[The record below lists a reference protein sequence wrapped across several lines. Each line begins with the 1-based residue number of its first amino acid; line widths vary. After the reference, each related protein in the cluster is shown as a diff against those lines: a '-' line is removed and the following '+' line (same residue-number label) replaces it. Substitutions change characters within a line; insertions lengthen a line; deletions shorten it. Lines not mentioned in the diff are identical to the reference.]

1 MNQPE
6 DIYAA
11 FKPYYETTPIG
22 ERSDHQ
28 QLNDLAHRIEQWR
41 LFDQA
46 LVNTWCE
53 IWFRDRQNLTGGEH
67 KKLDSLLNPVVDRY
81 KEELTEEDQALFKS
95 QLASFRNLYLF
106 LSQIIPYQDSDLEK
120 LYAFSRFLLTKLPR
134 TDNGPNV
141 KIDDEVQLKYYRLEK
156 ISEGQISLKEG
167 AAPPL
172 RGPTEVGTGEADE
185 EVLLSSLVERL
196 NERFGTEFTP
206 ADQLF
211 FDQVC
216 ETAAANDQIRQAAQA
231 NSEENFA
238 PVFLKLLETLF
249 IERME
254 GNEEIFMRLMNDDEF
269 RSVAGEYLMRSVYQQ
284 VRESEDAGS
293 AKFVR

>member
-1 MNQPE
+1 
-6 DIYAA
+6 
-11 FKPYYETTPIG
+11 
-22 ERSDHQ
+22 
-28 QLNDLAHRIEQWR
+28 
-41 LFDQA
+41 
-46 LVNTWCE
+46 
-53 IWFRDRQNLTGGEH
+53 
-67 KKLDSLLNPVVDRY
+67 
-81 KEELTEEDQALFKS
+81 
-95 QLASFRNLYLF
+95 
-106 LSQIIPYQDSDLEK
+106 
-120 LYAFSRFLLTKLPR
+120 
-134 TDNGPNV
+134 
-141 KIDDEVQLKYYRLEK
+141 
-156 ISEGQISLKEG
+156 
-167 AAPPL
+167 
-172 RGPTEVGTGEADE
+172 
-185 EVLLSSLVERL
+185 LVERL